1 MDLSDRVKHQVGGIY
16 EEVESAADSLSIGTL
31 PDLEAI
37 IQKEN
42 ELTALESLLQ
52 EKLLEADNKI
62 ESMLTEAIEKAQSI
76 ENAARD
82 KETNILA
89 EAYRRQEEIIGRA
102 EEEADTIKKTALD
115 EKRDI
120 LKAVEGEVVETMIT
134 LLQHII
140 SEEINGHV
148 EWLRLVVRRIL
159 LQEEINEDTM
169 LLISSNNMIHLEQEK
184 DQFINS
190 LSKLTTIEVSE
201 SLNDT
206 TCILV
211 TSQGNIEYDI
221 NEGLRKVVSELRI
234 LKGLS

>member
-1 MDLSDRVKHQVGGIY
+1 MDLSDRVKHQVEGIY
-16 EEVESAADSLSIGTL
+16 EEVESEADSLLIGTL

-148 EWLRLVVRRIL
+148 EWLKLVVRRIL